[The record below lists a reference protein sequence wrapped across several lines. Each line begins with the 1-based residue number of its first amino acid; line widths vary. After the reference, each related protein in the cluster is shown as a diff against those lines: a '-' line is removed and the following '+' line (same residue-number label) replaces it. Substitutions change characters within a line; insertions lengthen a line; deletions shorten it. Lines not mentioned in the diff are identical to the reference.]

1 MLARI
6 VGPTWRATLLLLLIV
21 LPVYALTA
29 NYDEAELN
37 VDAEAAAL
45 AAWSVA
51 EHGTADLADIDAD
64 EYPQAAQAI
73 ARNPWIGS
81 GERGTYSNRPVGLWA
96 TAVPAYLLTSGDYR
110 AWPATVT
117 AILMT
122 AAAMAVALVT
132 AREVMPP
139 VPAWLGALGLSFLTA
154 TWPISSQQLWPHGP
168 GQLLLALALLGLAR
182 RRAALTAAAF
192 AGAGLI
198 RLVTL
203 VMAGVVGALQ
213 GRRGRWAWTV
223 ALACGGAATAGITLA
238 YNWATFGGISLVGG
252 YGDGFQE
259 SLVSQ
264 GVSDYLTNLA
274 GFFVSVRH
282 GLLLWTPVLIPA
294 AIGARHVWRE
304 QPAWVRQGAVAALAY
319 LVVHAR
325 LNRVSGGLPFDYR
338 YPLEPLVLVF
348 PLAVQG
354 LRWAVGRSHAL
365 QMAVVATAGLSLALQ
380 GLMATTAEC
389 VTLESDDQATCS
401 LW

>member
-1 MLARI
+1 VFARI

-29 NYDEAELN
+29 IYDEAELN

-51 EHGTADLADIDAD
+51 ERGTAELTGIDA
-64 EYPQAAQAI
+64 EEHPRAAQAI
-73 ARNPWIGS
+73 GRNPWIGS

-96 TAVPAYLLTSGDYR
+96 AAVPAYLLTSGDYR

-139 VPAWLGALGLSFLTA
+139 IPAWLGALGLSFLTA

-168 GQLLLALALLGLAR
+168 GQLLLALALLGIAR
-182 RRAALTAAAF
+182 RRMVLSAAAF
-192 AGAGLI
+192 AAAGLI

-203 VMAGVVGALQ
+203 VMAIVVGALE
-213 GRRGRWAWTV
+213 GRRGRWTWAV
-223 ALACGGAATAGITLA
+223 GLACAAAATAGITLA
-238 YNWATFGGISLVGG
+238 YNWATFGGISLAGG

-264 GVSDYLTNLA
+264 GLIDYLSNLA
-274 GFFVSVRH
+274 GFFVSLRH
-282 GLLLWTPVLIPA
+282 GLLLWTPILIPA

-304 QPAWVRQGAVAALAY
+304 QPGWVRQGAVAALAY

-325 LNRVSGGLPFDYR
+325 MNRVSGGLPFDYR
-338 YPLEPLVLVF
+338 YPLEPLVLVL

-365 QMAVVATAGLSLALQ
+365 RMAVVATAGLSLALQ
-380 GLMATTAEC
+380 GLMATTADC
-389 VTLESDDQATCS
+389 GTLVGDDQATCS